1 MGHFFRTLALAEM
14 LKEEFN
20 CIYATKNP
28 NEFQVNE
35 ILKIC
40 SDYIVLPDNIDH
52 FNTFLNYLTGNEIVV
67 LDNYYFDTN
76 YQINIKKKGCKLVCI
91 DDLHDKHFVADV
103 IINQAEG
110 INPSLY
116 SCEDYTKIYIGFDY
130 ALLRKSFLEI
140 GETISKNK
148 EFSFIIF
155 MGAADPYNLTN
166 SLFDLLINHEFNKP
180 FILISKDNSFIK
192 GTNNNKFVF
201 FDNLSTNQLK
211 EKMLLSE
218 FGIFPSSTIA
228 IEAIALRIPFIC
240 GYYINNQ
247 KEIYNGIKKNKLA
260 VCVGNYLQ
268 ITSSEF
274 NKALEEISL
283 PLSKQKIINN
293 QKEVFDKKSPKRIL
307 EIFKKL

>member
-1 MGHFFRTLALAEM
+1 
-14 LKEEFN
+14 
-20 CIYATKNP
+20 
-28 NEFQVNE
+28 
-35 ILKIC
+35 
-40 SDYIVLPDNIDH
+40 
-52 FNTFLNYLTGNEIVV
+52 
-67 LDNYYFDTN
+67 
-76 YQINIKKKGCKLVCI
+76 
-91 DDLHDKHFVADV
+91 
-103 IINQAEG
+103 
-110 INPSLY
+110 
-116 SCEDYTKIYIGFDY
+116 
-130 ALLRKSFLEI
+130 
-140 GETISKNK
+140 
-148 EFSFIIF
+148 